1 MLILVLVGALLF
13 YMGLY
18 LLWEL
23 SQSRLDTAE
32 HWMRAI
38 NAMAVMPNNVVFV
51 ILRGLIL
58 VVALY
63 VMGDFLMATARRSK
77 RKKAERRESERGNR
91 VNWKKNRRSLE
102 ALVA

>member
-13 YMGLY
+13 YMALY

-38 NAMAVMPNNVVFV
+38 NSMAVMPDNLVFV

-63 VMGDFLMATARRSK
+63 VTGDFLMVLAKRTK
-77 RKKAERRESERGNR
+77 RKRAERRENERGNR
-91 VNWKKNRRSLE
+91 VTWKKPP
-102 ALVA
+102 VA